1 VIEISNSDAFVC
13 LRQRGSADGSEP
25 QPRRNRRTSIG
36 KSPLAQKWNSQRRAM
51 AIQFQAL
58 HFSLYGPEFR
68 HEACHRK
75 LNLELIVDAMRR
87 VLNKEDKEEFREFVN
102 DVNAENNVPN
112 QLDGMRYKSA
122 QKFTNEFTK
131 VVFEHFRTRFIYK
144 ILQKYTFD
152 AINAHQLVYIFC
164 VCT

>member
-1 VIEISNSDAFVC
+1 
-13 LRQRGSADGSEP
+13 
-25 QPRRNRRTSIG
+25 
-36 KSPLAQKWNSQRRAM
+36 M

-87 VLNKEDKEEFREFVN
+87 VLDKEDKEEFREFVN

-122 QKFTNEFTK
+122 QVHKSLQMSLQKLFLSTL
-131 VVFEHFRTRFIYK
+131 EHVLFTRFCK
-144 ILQKYTFD
+144 STF
-152 AINAHQLVYIFC
+152 LMP
-164 VCT
+164 